1 MNDTVT
7 QMAAISAAIRML
19 LSGHRVAKPR
29 DLLIA
34 ASTSLSE
41 PLVELMMAHAAAK
54 RSTFLA
60 LFREEDGVVLLEKI
74 LVVDAST
81 KKSEINI
88 GAGQLI
94 RKPDGSFA
102 ILSANRDAPYEYSL
116 SNSGRRLVRRAAN
129 GPRNRAS
136 MELEGLKALMQKA
149 AMQEC
154 QEEALQRSV
163 YNC

>member
-1 MNDTVT
+1 MNDTIS
-7 QMAAISAAIRML
+7 QMAAITAAIRML
-19 LSGHRVAKPR
+19 LSGHRVTKPR

-34 ASTSLSE
+34 ASTSLTA
-41 PLVELMMAHAAAK
+41 PLVELMMSHAAAK

-60 LFREEDGVVLLEKI
+60 LFREEDGVALLEKI

-81 KKSEINI
+81 KKSEINV

-102 ILSANRDAPYEYSL
+102 ILSANREKPYEYRL
-116 SNSGRRLVRRAAN
+116 ANSGRRLVRRAVDDR
-129 GPRNRAS
+129 GHRAT
-136 MELEGLKALMQKA
+136 MELEGLKALMAKA